1 MATIDK
7 YVIQLD
13 VQGQQAVDRL
23 KNSLSGLG
31 AAVAGIG
38 FASFIAGAFKAADAI
53 GDVADATGIAVG
65 QVGALA
71 DSLKLAGGDVKDVGK
86 LLTTFYG
93 NLEQAANG
101 SEKAQDALGKVGIKL
116 SDLTKLSE
124 GQLLTNALQ
133 SLSEMDAGAQRT
145 AAGVELFGKAFRNI
159 DPTKLQAILDTKDVT
174 KFQQEYEKAGQVMDN
189 LEANFATLQKAVIG
203 VFTPLIG
210 ETDNFKLSLE
220 QAQTIVKTLGALF
233 ATMFAV
239 KTVSTIM
246 DMVTVIR
253 SLTTA
258 LKGTVIVQTALTALS
273 GPRGWAII
281 AGGAAAAAAAVYG
294 LNKALEGT
302 NDEMQ
307 QATGSTPGTP
317 APASKPAFGKV
328 NQLTKEELKTQKQLL
343 TTTKEQTTTMKEQNA
358 LALRYQQIIISNLG
372 VVKDEADY
380 ISSNAKLQQDAGNKV
395 LDLDK
400 QIAIEK
406 DKGRTSSAAVVA
418 ELEKQKS
425 IVNSQLIAQKDL
437 LKIEYDRQNVL
448 KQIAT
453 DKSSAFNKAAL
464 TDEIDLMNI
473 RVDQI
478 KLYGDELR
486 KNQVLTDATYSSA
499 AKIRDLQKQATGLVN
514 LGDTDKQTQ
523 MATAIYDYYQKS
535 LQTQFDIAEGKR
547 SEIQATEDLISVTQQ
562 YYALV
567 APSQT
572 AELANI
578 FNLIDL
584 ENKRA
589 AAKIKNM
596 NDIIAAEKKLQQDSA
611 EGAKRAIE
619 DIGKSFTPFNM
630 AQQATN
636 SLFSNMNSAID
647 NFVTN
652 GTGKFSDFARS
663 VVQDLA
669 KMALKAQANKML
681 SGIFG
686 GIGDWFGGLFA
697 EGGTPP
703 VGKPS
708 IVGEKGP
715 ELFVPKS
722 AGTIIPNNKI
732 AAMGSS
738 SESAVAN
745 AAQGNTYITNNI
757 SAIDAK
763 SVAQL
768 FAENRKTLFGSVQMA
783 QKEMSYSR

>member
-23 KNSLSGLG
+23 KNSLGGLG
-31 AAVAGIG
+31 SAIAGIG

-116 SDLTKLSE
+116 GDLTKLSE

-133 SLSEMDAGAQRT
+133 SLSQMEAGASRT

-174 KFQQEYEKAGQVMDN
+174 KFQQEFEKAGQVMDN

-210 ETDNFKLSLE
+210 DTDNFKLSLE
-220 QAQTIVKTLGALF
+220 QAETIVKSLGVLF
-233 ATMFAV
+233 ATMFAA
-239 KTVSTIM
+239 KTVGAIIAIVSA
-246 DMVTVIR
+246 VKV
-253 SLTTA
+253 LTNA

-307 QATGSTPGTP
+307 QATGGTSNAP
-317 APASKPAFGKV
+317 ATAPASKPAFAKAS
-328 NQLTKEELKTQKQLL
+328 QYSKEELRARQQSL
-343 TTTKEQTTTMKEQNA
+343 TAAQQTTQ
-358 LALRYQQIIISNLG
+358 QQIAQNKAAQEYQRIINSTIG
-372 VVKDEADY
+372 MRQDESD
-380 ISSNAKLQQDAGNKV
+380 IIKLNAQLQQDADNKILDLNKQIDIEKSKGRGTNQGIILELQKQKQEV
-395 LDLDK
+395 LDNLTVTK
-400 QIAIEK
+400 Q
-406 DKGRTSSAAVVA
+406 
-418 ELEKQKS
+418 
-425 IVNSQLIAQKDL
+425 
-437 LKIEYDRQNVL
+437 LKIEELSRL
-448 KQIAT
+448 QIIKDQVNNSKMLLEQVNAG
-453 DKSSAFNKAAL
+453 NKAAADQRTNSIRQAIVVGTL
-464 TDEIDLMNI
+464 TEEQAQRKIDLINEEYNNTNRLNQLQTQLNQATTQGQTQEANNI
-473 RVDQI
+473 RELMNLEKERYSNEVNNIKAKQTLQDQLRQSEIAGAKSAIEAITRSMDPYQVALTQVNSVWSNMGTAIDRFVDGTTM
-478 KLYGDELR
+478 KFSDL
-486 KNQVLTDATYSSA
+486 
-499 AKIRDLQKQATGLVN
+499 AKSIIRDL
-514 LGDTDKQTQ
+514 
-523 MATAIYDYYQKS
+523 I
-535 LQTQFDIAEGKR
+535 
-547 SEIQATEDLISVTQQ
+547 
-562 YYALV
+562 
-567 APSQT
+567 
-572 AELANI
+572 
-578 FNLIDL
+578 
-584 ENKRA
+584 
-589 AAKIKNM
+589 KI
-596 NDIIAAEKKLQQDSA
+596 E
-611 EGAKRAIE
+611 
-619 DIGKSFTPFNM
+619 
-630 AQQATN
+630 
-636 SLFSNMNSAID
+636 
-647 NFVTN
+647 
-652 GTGKFSDFARS
+652 
-663 VVQDLA
+663 
-669 KMALKAQANKML
+669 LKAQASKLFSAAGGFL
-681 SGIFG
+681 SSIFG
-686 GIGDWFGGLFA
+686 FA

-703 VGKPS
+703 LNKPS

-722 AGTIIPNNKI
+722 AGTIIPNNKV

-738 SESAVAN
+738 SGSAVAS

-783 QKEMSYSR
+783 QKELSYGR

>member
-133 SLSEMDAGAQRT
+133 SLSQMEAGASRT

-174 KFQQEYEKAGQVMDN
+174 KFQQEFEKAGQVMDN

-210 ETDNFKLSLE
+210 DTDNFKLSLE
-220 QAQTIVKTLGALF
+220 QAETVVKSLGILF
-233 ATMFAV
+233 ATMFAA
-239 KTVSTIM
+239 KTVGAIIAIVSA
-246 DMVTVIR
+246 VKV
-253 SLTTA
+253 LTNA

-273 GPRGWAII
+273 GPRGIVLI
-281 AGGAAAAAAAVYG
+281 GAAALAAAGAVYA

-302 NDEMQ
+302 NDEVKE
-307 QATGSTPGTP
+307 ATGGTPGTP
-317 APASKPAFGKV
+317 APASKPAFAKTS
-328 NQLTKEELKTQKQLL
+328 QFTKEELQARKQAL
-343 TTTKEQTTTMKEQNA
+343 TVAQQTTQ
-358 LALRYQQIIISNLG
+358 QQIAQNKAAQDYQRIINTTIG
-372 VVKDEADY
+372 MDQTQADQ
-380 ISSNAKLQQDAGNKV
+380 IRLNAQLEQDAASKI
-395 LDLDK
+395 LDLTR
-400 QIAIEK
+400 QIDIERS
-406 DKGRTSSAAVVA
+406 KGRGTNQGVIL
-418 ELEKQKS
+418 ELEKQKQQV
-425 IVNSQLIAQKDL
+425 IDNLAATKQLKMEELARLQAIKDQVNNSKMLLEQVNTMNKVAQDSQLIAKQEAVVVGKLTEEQAQREIAL
-437 LKIEYDRQNVL
+437 LNEKFINTNR
-448 KQIAT
+448 I
-453 DKSSAFNKAAL
+453 
-464 TDEIDLMNI
+464 
-473 RVDQI
+473 
-478 KLYGDELR
+478 
-486 KNQVLTDATYSSA
+486 NQ
-499 AKIRDLQKQATGLVN
+499 
-514 LGDTDKQTQ
+514 
-523 MATAIYDYYQKS
+523 
-535 LQTQFDIAEGKR
+535 LQTQFFQATDQGLTQEANNLKELMNLENTRYNAEVQNIKAKQTLQDQLR
-547 SEIQATEDLISVTQQ
+547 QSEIA
-562 YYALV
+562 
-567 APSQT
+567 
-572 AELANI
+572 
-578 FNLIDL
+578 
-584 ENKRA
+584 
-589 AAKIKNM
+589 
-596 NDIIAAEKKLQQDSA
+596 
-611 EGAKRAIE
+611 GAKSAIE
-619 DIGKSFTPFNM
+619 AITRSMDPYQVALASV
-630 AQQATN
+630 N
-636 SLFSNMNSAID
+636 SVWSNMGTAID
-647 NFVTN
+647 KFVDGSTM
-652 GTGKFSDFARS
+652 KFSD
-663 VVQDLA
+663 LA
-669 KMALKAQANKML
+669 KSIIRDLIKIQLKAQATKL
-681 SGIFG
+681 FSAAGSFFTSLLG
-686 GIGDWFGGLFA
+686 FA

-703 VGKPS
+703 LNKPS

-722 AGTIIPNNKI
+722 AGTIIPNNKV

-738 SESAVAN
+738 SGSAVAS

-783 QKEMSYSR
+783 QKELSYGR

>member
-23 KNSLSGLG
+23 KNSLTGLG
-31 AAVAGIG
+31 SAIAGIG

-133 SLSEMDAGAQRT
+133 SLSQMEAGASRT

-174 KFQQEYEKAGQVMDN
+174 KFQQEFEKAGQVMDN

-210 ETDNFKLSLE
+210 DTDNFRLSLE
-220 QAQTIVKTLGALF
+220 QAEKVVKTLGILF
-233 ATMFAV
+233 ATMFAA
-239 KTVSTIM
+239 KTVGAIIQIVSA
-246 DMVTVIR
+246 VKL
-253 SLTTA
+253 LTNA

-302 NDEMQ
+302 NDEMKD
-307 QATGSTPGTP
+307 ATGSTTGTP
-317 APASKPAFGKV
+317 APATKPAFAKTS
-328 NQLTKEELKTQKQLL
+328 LYTKEELQARKQAL
-343 TTTKEQTTTMKEQNA
+343 TVAQQTTQ
-358 LALRYQQIIISNLG
+358 QQI
-372 VVKDEADY
+372 
-380 ISSNAKLQQDAGNKV
+380 
-395 LDLDK
+395 
-400 QIAIEK
+400 
-406 DKGRTSSAAVVA
+406 
-418 ELEKQKS
+418 
-425 IVNSQLIAQKDL
+425 AQ
-437 LKIEYDRQNVL
+437 
-448 KQIAT
+448 
-453 DKSSAFNKAAL
+453 NKAAQDYQRIIN
-464 TDEIDLMNI
+464 TTIGM
-473 RVDQI
+473 DQDQSDII
-478 KLYGDELR
+478 KLNAQLEQDAASKILDLTKQIDIERSKGRGTNQGVILELQKQKQEVIDNLAATKQLKLEELAR
-486 KNQVLTDATYSSA
+486 LQAIKDQVNNSKMLLEQVNSMNTAAQKSQVLAIQQAVVVGKLTEEEAQRKTDLLNETINNTNKLNQLRTQLNNANDQGLTQEAKNINELINLEKARFNMETENIKAKQTLQDQLRQSEIAGAKSA
-499 AKIRDLQKQATGLVN
+499 IEAITRSMDPYQVALASVNSVWSNMGSAIDKFVDGSTMKFSDLAKSIIRDLIK
-514 LGDTDKQTQ
+514 
-523 MATAIYDYYQKS
+523 
-535 LQTQFDIAEGKR
+535 
-547 SEIQATEDLISVTQQ
+547 IQ
-562 YYALV
+562 
-567 APSQT
+567 
-572 AELANI
+572 
-578 FNLIDL
+578 
-584 ENKRA
+584 
-589 AAKIKNM
+589 
-596 NDIIAAEKKLQQDSA
+596 
-611 EGAKRAIE
+611 
-619 DIGKSFTPFNM
+619 
-630 AQQATN
+630 
-636 SLFSNMNSAID
+636 
-647 NFVTN
+647 
-652 GTGKFSDFARS
+652 
-663 VVQDLA
+663 
-669 KMALKAQANKML
+669 LKAQATKL
-681 SGIFG
+681 FSAAGSFFTSLLG
-686 GIGDWFGGLFA
+686 FA

-703 VGKPS
+703 LNKPS
-708 IVGEKGP
+708 IVGENGP

-722 AGTIIPNNKI
+722 AGTIIPNNKV

-738 SESAVAN
+738 SGSAVAN

-783 QKEMSYSR
+783 QKELSYGR

>member
-23 KNSLSGLG
+23 KNSLTGLG
-31 AAVAGIG
+31 SAIAGIG

-133 SLSEMDAGAQRT
+133 SLSQMEAGASRT

-174 KFQQEYEKAGQVMDN
+174 KFQQEFEKAGQVMDN

-210 ETDNFKLSLE
+210 DTDNFRLSLE
-220 QAQTIVKTLGALF
+220 QAEKVVKTLGILF
-233 ATMFAV
+233 ATMFAA
-239 KTVSTIM
+239 KTVGAIIQIVSA
-246 DMVTVIR
+246 VKL
-253 SLTTA
+253 LTNA

-302 NDEMQ
+302 NDEMKD
-307 QATGSTPGTP
+307 ATGSTTGTP
-317 APASKPAFGKV
+317 APATKPAFAKTS
-328 NQLTKEELKTQKQLL
+328 LYTKEELQARKQAL
-343 TTTKEQTTTMKEQNA
+343 TVAQQTTQ
-358 LALRYQQIIISNLG
+358 QQI
-372 VVKDEADY
+372 
-380 ISSNAKLQQDAGNKV
+380 
-395 LDLDK
+395 
-400 QIAIEK
+400 
-406 DKGRTSSAAVVA
+406 
-418 ELEKQKS
+418 
-425 IVNSQLIAQKDL
+425 AQ
-437 LKIEYDRQNVL
+437 
-448 KQIAT
+448 
-453 DKSSAFNKAAL
+453 NKAAQDYQRIIN
-464 TDEIDLMNI
+464 TTIGM
-473 RVDQI
+473 DQDQSDII
-478 KLYGDELR
+478 KLNAQLEQDAASKILDLTKQIDIERSKGRGTNQGVILELQKQKQEVIDNLAATKQLKLEELAR
-486 KNQVLTDATYSSA
+486 LQAIKDQVNNSKMLLEQVNSMNTAAQKSQVLAIQQAVVVGKLTEEEAQRKTDLLNETINNTNKLNQLRTQLNNANDQGLTQEAKNINELINLEKARFNMETENIKAKQTLQDQLRQSEIAGAKSA
-499 AKIRDLQKQATGLVN
+499 IEAITRSMDPYQVALASVNSVWSNMGSAIDKFVDGSTMKFSDLAKSIIRDLIK
-514 LGDTDKQTQ
+514 
-523 MATAIYDYYQKS
+523 
-535 LQTQFDIAEGKR
+535 
-547 SEIQATEDLISVTQQ
+547 IQ
-562 YYALV
+562 
-567 APSQT
+567 
-572 AELANI
+572 
-578 FNLIDL
+578 
-584 ENKRA
+584 
-589 AAKIKNM
+589 
-596 NDIIAAEKKLQQDSA
+596 
-611 EGAKRAIE
+611 
-619 DIGKSFTPFNM
+619 
-630 AQQATN
+630 
-636 SLFSNMNSAID
+636 
-647 NFVTN
+647 
-652 GTGKFSDFARS
+652 
-663 VVQDLA
+663 
-669 KMALKAQANKML
+669 LKAQATKLFSAAGSFLTSML
-681 SGIFG
+681 G
-686 GIGDWFGGLFA
+686 FA

-703 VGKPS
+703 LNKPS

-722 AGTIIPNNKI
+722 AGTIIPNNKL
-732 AAMGSS
+732 ASVGSGS
-738 SESAVAN
+738 GTVAN

-757 SAIDAK
+757 SAIDAR

-783 QKEMSYSR
+783 QKELSYGR

>member
-23 KNSLSGLG
+23 QKSLGGLKSTI
-31 AAVAGIG
+31 AGIG
-38 FASFIAGAFKAADAI
+38 FATFIAGAFKSADAI
-53 GDVADATGIAVG
+53 NDVADATGIAIG

-71 DSLKLAGGDVKDVGK
+71 DSLKAAGGDVKDVGK

-101 SEKAQDALGKVGIKL
+101 SEKAQDALGNVGIKL
-116 SDLTKLSE
+116 GDLTKLSE

-133 SLSEMDAGAQRT
+133 SLSEMEAGASRT

-159 DPTKLQAILDTKDVT
+159 DPKKFQEVLDTKDVN
-174 KFQQEYEKAGQVMDN
+174 KFEQDLRQAGEITEI
-189 LEANFATLQKAVIG
+189 LEENFVNLQKAVLSA
-203 VFTPLIG
+203 FTPLIG

-220 QAQTIVKTLGALF
+220 QAEIIVKTLGALF

-307 QATGSTPGTP
+307 QATGSTAGTP
-317 APASKPAFGKV
+317 APASKPAFAKTS
-328 NQLTKEELKTQKQLL
+328 QFTKEELQARKQALTVAQQTTQQQIAQNKAAQDYQRIINNTIGMDQNQADQIRLNAQLEQDAASKILDLTKQIDIERSKGRATNQGVILELQKQKQEVLDNL
-343 TTTKEQTTTMKEQNA
+343 AATKQLKIEE
-358 LALRYQQIIISNLG
+358 L
-372 VVKDEADY
+372 
-380 ISSNAKLQQDAGNKV
+380 AKLQAIKDQVNNSKMLLEQANSMNNAAQKSQV
-395 LDLDK
+395 L
-400 QIAIEK
+400 AIQQ
-406 DKGRTSSAAVVA
+406 AVVVGKLT
-418 ELEKQKS
+418 EEE
-425 IVNSQLIAQKDL
+425 AQRRIDL
-437 LKIEYDRQNVL
+437 LNE
-448 KQIAT
+448 T
-453 DKSSAFNKAAL
+453 MSSTNKL
-464 TDEIDLMNI
+464 
-473 RVDQI
+473 
-478 KLYGDELR
+478 
-486 KNQVLTDATYSSA
+486 NQ
-499 AKIRDLQKQATGLVN
+499 
-514 LGDTDKQTQ
+514 
-523 MATAIYDYYQKS
+523 
-535 LQTQFDIAEGKR
+535 LQTQFFQATDQGLTQEASNLKELMNLETTRFNMETENIKAKQR
-547 SEIQATEDLISVTQQ
+547 LQDQLRQSEIA
-562 YYALV
+562 
-567 APSQT
+567 
-572 AELANI
+572 
-578 FNLIDL
+578 
-584 ENKRA
+584 
-589 AAKIKNM
+589 
-596 NDIIAAEKKLQQDSA
+596 
-611 EGAKRAIE
+611 GAKSAIE
-619 DIGKSFTPFNM
+619 AITRSMDPYQVALS
-630 AQQATN
+630 QVN
-636 SLFSNMNSAID
+636 SVWSNMGTAID
-647 NFVTN
+647 RFVD
-652 GTGKFSDFARS
+652 GTTMKFSD
-663 VVQDLA
+663 LA
-669 KMALKAQANKML
+669 KSIIRDLIKIELKAQASKL
-681 SGIFG
+681 FSAAGSFFSSLLG
-686 GIGDWFGGLFA
+686 FA

-703 VGKPS
+703 LNKPS

-738 SESAVAN
+738 SGSAVAN

-783 QKEMSYSR
+783 QKELSYGR